1 MAATKRSKWYAARM
15 VTGREARQ
23 LERALGAL
31 ADNDGA
37 IRGAMTAKGIPQCGH
52 EDVCTAIRYIIDGW
66 ERLP

>member
-1 MAATKRSKWYAARM
+1 MSATRKARWYAARG
-15 VTGREARQ
+15 VTGKEARQ

-37 IRGAMTAKGIPQCGH
+37 VRNALTAKGIPQSAC

-66 ERLP
+66 ERP